1 MPNVLVETRGGW
13 LGAKRTALLDAIHA
27 ATVEA
32 LRIPP
37 DALVLRLVE
46 HPMDCFAIPHGTAEQ
61 YTHIVITMFAGRSLS
76 AKRALYQAIVRNLE
90 PFGVPPGDVR
100 IILQEVARENVG
112 MRGGKAAVDLE
123 LGYEVRVLGD
133 PCPTG
138 CCTIRP
144 SSASRVRATA
154 SRTSAAPA

>member
-13 LGAKRTALLDAIHA
+13 LGARGTVLLDAMHA

-46 HPMDCFAIPHGTAEQ
+46 HPREFFAVPHGAAEQ
-61 YTHIVITMFAGRSLS
+61 YTHIMITMFAGRSLS
-76 AKRALYQAIVRNLE
+76 AKRALYQAIVRHLE

-100 IILQEVARENVG
+100 IILHEVARENVG
-112 MRGGKAAVDLE
+112 MWGGKAAVDLE
-123 LGYEVRVLGD
+123 LGYEVR
-133 PCPTG
+133 
-138 CCTIRP
+138 I
-144 SSASRVRATA
+144 
-154 SRTSAAPA
+154 

>member
-13 LGAKRTALLDAIHA
+13 LGAKRTALLDAMRM

-32 LRIPP
+32 LRIPA

-46 HPMDCFAIPHGTAEQ
+46 HPMECFAVPDGSAER
-61 YTHIVITMFAGRSLS
+61 YTHIVIQMFAGRSLS
-76 AKRALYQAIVRNLE
+76 AKRALYQAIVRNLK

-100 IILQEVARENVG
+100 IILQEVARENAG

-123 LGYEVRVLGD
+123 LGYEVRV
-133 PCPTG
+133 
-138 CCTIRP
+138 
-144 SSASRVRATA
+144 
-154 SRTSAAPA
+154 

>member
-46 HPMDCFAIPHGTAEQ
+46 HPMECFAIPHGTAEQ

-90 PFGVPPGDVR
+90 PFGVPPSDVR
-100 IILQEVARENVG
+100 IILNEVPRENVG
-112 MRGGKAAVDLE
+112 MLGGKAAVDLE
-123 LGYEVRVLGD
+123 LGYEVRV
-133 PCPTG
+133 
-138 CCTIRP
+138 
-144 SSASRVRATA
+144 
-154 SRTSAAPA
+154 